1 MNNVDSR
8 EVVVDAE
15 SADGEVY
22 ALIHRAKQMTL
33 RRVEDP
39 RTSQIQDALARR
51 EIRVMKSYRPKLLR
65 EGTVA
70 ARIRSETLDVLDVL
84 STGPGLDD
92 EGGVFWDGCDAV
104 LRSSQRSEAPD
115 DRVVCGSELRYET
128 LTPLTF
134 AILSK
139 MSERL
144 SEYAS
149 VGLGAVKYKCFG
161 TG

>member
-1 MNNVDSR
+1 
-8 EVVVDAE
+8 
-15 SADGEVY
+15 
-22 ALIHRAKQMTL
+22 MT
-33 RRVEDP
+33 
-39 RTSQIQDALARR
+39 
-51 EIRVMKSYRPKLLR
+51 K
-65 EGTVA
+65 
-70 ARIRSETLDVLDVL
+70 
-84 STGPGLDD
+84 
-92 EGGVFWDGCDAV
+92 GGVFWDGCDAV

-128 LTPLTF
+128 RTF

-149 VGLGAVKYKCFG
+149 VGLGAVKYKSFG